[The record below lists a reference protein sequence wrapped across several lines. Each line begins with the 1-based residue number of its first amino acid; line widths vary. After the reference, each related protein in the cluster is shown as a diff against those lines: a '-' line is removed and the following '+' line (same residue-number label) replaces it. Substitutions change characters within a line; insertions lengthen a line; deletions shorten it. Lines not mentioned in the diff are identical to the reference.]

1 MLDYFLALVVGF
13 GSLAIYL
20 SAFFFPEIH
29 RRYDFIWSGI
39 GLFYALILWIFAP
52 RITGGLLLG
61 HIASVSLLVWFV
73 AQTLLLRRQLT
84 PPGQQTPFPSPE
96 LIKISFQEQM
106 SKFSV
111 KEKFAQLSGFVTS
124 VFASAKA
131 KIQQVVNKKPAVKTA
146 EEILQTTRTEATPPS
161 KLPDEPVTATPTI
174 TSEISSGETFSQSL
188 DVVEAAPT
196 LPPVIDKQQI
206 ISPQEPEIVVEI
218 TQTQVI
224 VAIKETGEEA
234 LPEQIPLNKPV
245 ED

>member
-1 MLDYFLALVVGF
+1 
-13 GSLAIYL
+13 
-20 SAFFFPEIH
+20 
-29 RRYDFIWSGI
+29 
-39 GLFYALILWIFAP
+39 
-52 RITGGLLLG
+52 
-61 HIASVSLLVWFV
+61 
-73 AQTLLLRRQLT
+73 
-84 PPGQQTPFPSPE
+84 
-96 LIKISFQEQM
+96 M